1 MIKHKIKQLCYC
13 LFLMFLFEAIDV
25 RAATIDITKE
35 ATITINYRYDELA
48 LQDASISL
56 YKVADISEGGVLTF
70 LDDFISVAPTDP
82 DSLTSSQ
89 WSDLAAQLAQ
99 EVKNKNIAYDQSQ
112 TSDQFGKVVFEQV
125 PVGLYLVTMD
135 AITIGTYEYDA
146 APFVIQV
153 PTYNEIENYFMY
165 DITSVAKTDAH
176 LIPEEPEEPLPSPDT
191 SDKVVGYIGLFIL
204 SFVGIIIISIIVIK
218 YQKKRSKK

>member
-13 LFLMFLFEAIDV
+13 LFLMFLFGAIDV

-56 YKVADISEGGVLTF
+56 YKVADIREGGVLTF

-99 EVKNKNIAYDQSQ
+99 EVKNKNIAYDQNQ
-112 TSDQFGKVVFEQV
+112 ISDQFGKVVFEQV

-176 LIPEEPEEPLPSPDT
+176 LIQEEPEEPLPSPDT

>member
-13 LFLMFLFEAIDV
+13 LFLMFLFGAIDV

-82 DSLTSSQ
+82 DSFTSSQ

-99 EVKNKNIAYDQSQ
+99 EVKNKNIAYDQNQ
-112 TSDQFGKVVFEQV
+112 ISDQFGKVVFEQV

-176 LIPEEPEEPLPSPDT
+176 LIQEEPEETLPSPDT

-204 SFVGIIIISIIVIK
+204 SFVGIIIISIIVVK

>member
-13 LFLMFLFEAIDV
+13 LFLMFLFGAIDV

-99 EVKNKNIAYDQSQ
+99 EVKNKNIAYDQNQ
-112 TSDQFGKVVFEQV
+112 ISDQFGKVVFEQV

-176 LIPEEPEEPLPSPDT
+176 LIQEEPEEPLPSPDT

-204 SFVGIIIISIIVIK
+204 SFVGIIIISIIVVK

>member
-13 LFLMFLFEAIDV
+13 LFLMFVFGAIDV

-35 ATITINYRYDELA
+35 AIITINYRYDELA

-99 EVKNKNIAYDQSQ
+99 EVKNKNIAYDQNQ
-112 TSDQFGKVVFEQV
+112 ISDQFGKVVFEQV

-176 LIPEEPEEPLPSPDT
+176 LIQEEPEEPLPSPDT